1 MAGRVVIHVRRVRK
15 HVWESRTGVNQGP
28 LSDTEDRCGDVR
40 KRRFTWL
47 QRLARDDDDD
57 DDDDVIVR

>member
-1 MAGRVVIHVRRVRK
+1 MGEQNR
-15 HVWESRTGVNQGP
+15 GYNQGP

-57 DDDDVIVR
+57 DDDVIVR